1 MSSDET
7 KQLETRVQDLEAEW
21 EIRNLIATYLLR
33 ADVRDAE
40 GYAETFARDGVLDIG
55 GLHMDSVGFEVKNI
69 HKGREAIAK
78 VFREYIGPLP
88 CFMWHLGHTPYI
100 EVHGEKAIGR
110 WAWKALVRFPDSDA
124 METGGVYDDEYV
136 KTDEGW
142 KIKKKVITMWYA
154 MEFGKWNNDQFSGP
168 TR

>member
-1 MSSDET
+1 MSPDKT
-7 KQLETRVQDLEAEW
+7 KGLEARVQDLEAEW

-40 GYAETFARDGVLDIG
+40 GYAETFAKDGVLDIG
-55 GLHMDSVGFEVKNI
+55 GLHMDSVGIEVENE
-69 HKGREAIAK
+69 HQGREAIAK

-100 EVHGEKAIGR
+100 EVHGDKAIGH
-110 WAWKALVRFPDSDA
+110 WGWNALVRFPDSDA

-142 KIKKKVITMWYA
+142 KIRKKVITMWYA
-154 MEFGKWNNDQFSGP
+154 MEFGKWDNQRFFGP
-168 TR
+168 IR

>member
-1 MSSDET
+1 MNSDKT
-7 KQLETRVQDLEAEW
+7 KRLGERVQDLEAEW

-40 GYAETFARDGVLDIG
+40 GVAKTFAKDGVLDIE
-55 GLHMDSVGFEVKNI
+55 GLHVPGLGETI
-69 HKGREAIAK
+69 YKGREAIAK
-78 VFREYIGPLP
+78 VFRERIEPVP
-88 CFMWHLGHTPYI
+88 CFLWHLGHTPHI
-100 EVHGEKAIGR
+100 EVHGDKAIGH
-110 WAWKALVRFPDSDA
+110 WGWTALLRFPDSEA
-124 METGGVYDDEYV
+124 MEFGGIYDDEYV

-154 MEFGKWNNDQFSGP
+154 MEFGKWDNDRFFGP